1 MDLYIRGWYLSK
13 GCDLAWMRSSRVVT
27 ASDNVK
33 DAIKAS
39 SDTVEYEGGRWSSV
53 EQSTEK

>member
-1 MDLYIRGWYLSK
+1 MDLYIRGWYLAK

-39 SDTVEYEGGRWSSV
+39 SGTLGSEIDEAVSN
-53 EQSTEK
+53 KIPK